1 MNQKIISAIIIFGLI
16 TVIPTVYGQ
25 LGLGAEAN
33 QKSVQVLIDKSDKVN
48 VKHVVYSSNN
58 PGNVQLFSG
67 VVEDSLK
74 ITNDEGIEIEFGRIG
89 NDEEGLTGLL
99 ILGSKENTFIEYS
112 LADVKTLKD
121 NLWSLNLQYHDTFS
135 IIIDNEINSIFLN
148 NSLIKLENKNGI
160 TINGGGKLNLQHYEN
175 IPITIKEIEWE
186 ENKFDVEIISN
197 SEIDK
202 FDFNQEEK
210 SISFEVNN
218 ENKFVTITMSEELLG
233 GPYVLLLNNEKI
245 QYNLVNEEGIV
256 SMNFKPQTAG
266 EIVIIGTTVIPEFSM
281 FIPLIMGFMIILM
294 IPLMRKFTLR

>member
-294 IPLMRKFTLR
+294 VPMMRKFTLR

>member
-1 MNQKIISAIIIFGLI
+1 MIQKIIPVIIIFGLI
-16 TVIPTVYGQ
+16 AVIPTVYAQ
-25 LGLGAEAN
+25 LGLGVEAN
-33 QKSVQVLIDKSDKVN
+33 QKSVEVLIDRSDKVN

-74 ITNDEGIEIEFGRIG
+74 ITNDEGVEIEFGRIG

-99 ILGSKENTFIEYS
+99 ILGSEENTFIEYS

-175 IPITIKEIEWE
+175 IPITIKEIQWE

-210 SISFEVNN
+210 SISFEINN

-245 QYNLVNEEGIV
+245 KYNLVNEEGIV
-256 SMNFKPQTAG
+256 SMNFKPQTEG

-294 IPLMRKFTLR
+294 VPMMRKFTLR